1 MQNLEPQL
9 LGEEKEL
16 LLARFALIGV
26 KVLIKDFNLST
37 RQASQWLDKTLAQ
50 IEEKYAIYVK
60 EPTDIQ

>member
-1 MQNLEPQL
+1 MQDLEPQL

-37 RQASQWLDKTLAQ
+37 RQASQWLDETLAQ
-50 IEEKYAIYVK
+50 IEKKYAIHVK